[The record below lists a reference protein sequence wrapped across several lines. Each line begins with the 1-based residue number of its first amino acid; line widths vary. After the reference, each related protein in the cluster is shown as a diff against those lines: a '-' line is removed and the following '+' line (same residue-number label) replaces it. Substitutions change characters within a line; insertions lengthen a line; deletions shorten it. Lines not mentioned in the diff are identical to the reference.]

1 MKQWPRSAPSH
12 PSSKRGQGLI
22 EYALILSL
30 VALAAIVFVN
40 LFGETLQDT
49 FQEIVGDGQYA
60 PPDIG
65 PIGGNFTQ
73 RPPTVTPI
81 PSETPTP
88 SPTNTLAAGETPANT
103 PTNTAT
109 PSHTPTH
116 TATPTVTS
124 TPPCAYG
131 PYTIP
136 GRVEMENFDCG
147 GQGVAYNDT
156 TTNNEGGQYRT
167 NEGVDIESTTGGG
180 YHIGFTQAGEWMR
193 YKVNI
198 TQQGIYRFDLRFAST
213 DANGQYRLYIDG
225 TDILG
230 GLQSLPNTGGWQTW
244 QTHSVYPVAL
254 VAGVRTIEFRVN
266 RRTMNLNYFDLT
278 LVANTPTPSPTPTRT
293 PTSTPSPTPTHTPT
307 PSITPSP
314 TVNPNHILF
323 VVGNPSSLNASDTAI
338 RNRLQGQ
345 GYTVTVVDDSASTA
359 ANATG
364 KALVLISGSVSSGNV
379 NTKFKNVA
387 VPVMLWKDS
396 LYDDMDMSHTNGGQ
410 SNQTQVLMNAANSS
424 HPLAAGRTGTT
435 PVGNSNSEFAYGL
448 ANANGIV
455 IATRTS
461 NTSRHMIFAYTQGA
475 TMYTSFVAPARR
487 VGFFFGENTAAVAT
501 TNGWALFDAAVNWAR
516 TGN

>member
-73 RPPTVTPI
+73 RPPTITPL
-81 PSETPTP
+81 PTETPTP
-88 SPTNTLAAGETPANT
+88 SPTNTLLPGQNSPTPPPSST
-103 PTNTAT
+103 PTQT
-109 PSHTPTH
+109 PSPTPT
-116 TATPTVTS
+116 TTLTPS
-124 TPPCAYG
+124 PIPCPYG

-136 GRVEMENFDCG
+136 GRVEIENFDCG

-156 TTNNEGGQYRT
+156 DSSNNGGQYRPS
-167 NEGVDIESTTGGG
+167 EGVDIESTSGGG
-180 YHIGFTQAGEWMR
+180 YNIGFTQAGEWMR

-198 TQQGIYRFDLRFAST
+198 TQTGVYRFDLRFAST
-213 DANGQYRLYIDG
+213 DASGQYRLFIDG
-225 TDILG
+225 NEISA
-230 GLQSLPNTGGWQTW
+230 GLQSLTNTGGWQTW

-254 VAGVRTIEFRVN
+254 VAGARTIEFRVV

-323 VVGNPSSLNASDTAI
+323 VVGNPASLNASDTAI

-345 GYTVTVVDDSASTA
+345 GYTVTVVDDSASTTA
-359 ANATG
+359 DATG
-364 KALVLISGSVSSGNV
+364 KALVIISSTVSSNNV
-379 NTKFKNVA
+379 NTKFKSVTT
-387 VPVMLWKDS
+387 PVMLWKNS
-396 LYDDMDMSHTNGGQ
+396 LYDDMEMAYTIGTQN
-410 SNQTQVLMNAANSS
+410 NQTQLLMTAANSS
-424 HPLAAGRTGTT
+424 HPLAAGRTGTIT
-435 PVGNSNSEFAYGL
+435 VSSSTQYNRGEANSNA
-448 ANANGIV
+448 II
-455 IATRTS
+455 IASRTS
-461 NTSRHMIFAYTQGA
+461 DTARHMIFAYTQGA
-475 TMYTSFVAPARR
+475 TMYSGFTAPARR
-487 VGFFFGENTAAVAT
+487 VGFFFGDDTAAGANA
-501 TNGWALFDAAVNWAR
+501 NGWALFDAAVNWAR

>member
-88 SPTNTLAAGETPANT
+88 SPTNTLAAGVTPSAT
-103 PTNTAT
+103 PPHTST

-116 TATPTVTS
+116 TATPTVTN
-124 TPPCAYG
+124 TPVCAYG

-136 GRVEMENFDCG
+136 GRVEIENFDCG

-156 TTNNEGGQYRT
+156 DSSNNGGQYRPS
-167 NEGVDIESTTGGG
+167 EGVDIESTSGG
-180 YHIGFTQAGEWMR
+180 YNIGFTQAGEWMR

-198 TQQGIYRFDLRFAST
+198 TQTGVYRFDLRFAST
-213 DANGQYRLYIDG
+213 DASGQYRLYIDG
-225 TDILG
+225 NEISA
-230 GLQSLPNTGGWQTW
+230 GLQSLTNTGGWQTW

-254 VAGVRTIEFRVN
+254 VAGARTIEFRVV

-278 LVANTPTPSPTPTRT
+278 LVANTPTPSPTPTRP

-323 VVGNPSSLNASDTAI
+323 VVGNPASLNASDTAI

-345 GYTVTVVDDSASTA
+345 GYTVTVVDDSASTTA
-359 ANATG
+359 DATG
-364 KALVLISGSVSSGNV
+364 KALVIISSTVTPTTSTPNSRVSPYPSCCG
-379 NTKFKNVA
+379 KN
-387 VPVMLWKDS
+387 S
-396 LYDDMDMSHTNGGQ
+396 LYDDMEMSYQNGTH
-410 SNQTQVLMNAANSS
+410 NKRDVRILIPS
-424 HPLAAGRTGTT
+424 HPLAGW
-435 PVGNSNSEFAYGL
+435 SD
-448 ANANGIV
+448 
-455 IATRTS
+455 
-461 NTSRHMIFAYTQGA
+461 RH
-475 TMYTSFVAPARR
+475 FVAYCDKPI
-487 VGFFFGENTAAVAT
+487 
-501 TNGWALFDAAVNWAR
+501 LH
-516 TGN
+516 